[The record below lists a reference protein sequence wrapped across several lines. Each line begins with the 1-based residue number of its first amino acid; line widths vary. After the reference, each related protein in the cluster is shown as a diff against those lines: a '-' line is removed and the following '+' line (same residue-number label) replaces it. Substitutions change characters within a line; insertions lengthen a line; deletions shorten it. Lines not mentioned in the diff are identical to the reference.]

1 MQDIDLLMKSI
12 NELEFLV
19 AYQKH
24 VITTSKCSCDTFMD
38 NLRELYRVYTNS
50 KCLTS
55 TLKNGINSFYMENI
69 RLRNLLFEN
78 KIAFDAEITAV
89 RLNERRIHNNQSC
102 LLSLSPSS
110 SATSSSSMV
119 SPKLITNKSLIAN
132 VVDVQQPFNY
142 LYNITSS
149 QTHASTNQQK
159 VINQK

>member
-24 VITTSKCSCDTFMD
+24 IITTSKCTCDTFMD

-50 KCLTS
+50 KYLTS
-55 TLKNGINSFYMENI
+55 TLKNGINNFYMENM
-69 RLRNLLFEN
+69 RLRNVLFEN

-89 RLNERRIHNNQSC
+89 RLNERRMNNQNQSC
-102 LLSLSPSS
+102 LLSISPSS
-110 SATSSSSMV
+110 SAATSSSSMV
-119 SPKLITNKSLIAN
+119 SPKLITNKSLVAN

-142 LYNITSS
+142 LYNITSPTS
-149 QTHASTNQQK
+149 THVSINQQK
-159 VINQK
+159 VN